1 MNILI
6 MNGYKSM
13 KSSVKNK
20 GKYIVDVW
28 ESKIGNC
35 LTVCQKGIPGQNGL
49 EPDAK
54 KLRTLRG
61 KDYNDVMQQHYTIQ
75 GWGKYKPF

>member
-1 MNILI
+1 
-6 MNGYKSM
+6 M
-13 KSSVKNK
+13 KNPVQNK
-20 GKYIVDVW
+20 GKYVVDVW

-35 LTVCQKGIPGQNGL
+35 LTVCERGKEARKHL
-49 EPDAK
+49 EPDAV

-61 KDYNDVMQQHYTIQ
+61 KDWNDVMQQHYTIQ